1 MSENGE
7 EYQKWYFEDD
17 QTTRSELDLVL
28 DMKLS
33 SNENGSPVIAF
44 GKNNQNNQSF
54 RILLVAELHR

>member
-7 EYQKWYFEDD
+7 DYPKWYFEDD

-33 SNENGSPVIAF
+33 SKENGSPVIAF
-44 GKNNQNNQSF
+44 SINNQNNQTF
-54 RILLVAELHR
+54 RILLVAELHQ